1 MEDQAKH
8 TEEGALGFTTTLVHL
23 GLLVCGIAALISG
36 LQAGDYKKIEHF
48 GFTLHS
54 WIGLAGAFFVLL
66 RVVLGVVGP
75 AELRFS
81 RWVPY
86 TRERL
91 ACVKEDIVGLFS
103 MRLPE
108 RSTHV
113 GVAGLVQ
120 ALGLG
125 VFFVIA
131 ASGVYLFFTI
141 EPGQKSRG
149 MVHTVKEFHEVGL
162 YLITLFLSMHVG
174 AVTLHAL
181 RGRHLWRKIFFL
193 KESPVDPG

>member
-1 MEDQAKH
+1 MESETKQLEKRP
-8 TEEGALGFTTTLVHL
+8 LGVTTILVHL

-36 LQAGDYKKIEHF
+36 LQAGDYKKIEHL

-54 WIGLAGAFFVLL
+54 WIGMTGAFFVLL

-91 ACVKEDIVGLFS
+91 SSVKEDIMGLFS
-103 MRLPE
+103 MRLPD
-108 RSTHV
+108 RPTHV
-113 GVAGLVQ
+113 GIAGLVQ
-120 ALGLG
+120 ALGLF

-131 ASGVYLFFTI
+131 VSGIFLFFTI
-141 EPGQKSRG
+141 EPGHKSRG
-149 MVHTVKEFHEVGL
+149 LVHDVKEFHEVGL

-174 AVTLHAL
+174 AVTMHAL
-181 RGRHLWRKIFFL
+181 RGHHLWRKIFFL
-193 KESPVDPG
+193 KESPVNPG

>member
-1 MEDQAKH
+1 M
-8 TEEGALGFTTTLVHL
+8 
-23 GLLVCGIAALISG
+23 ISG
-36 LQAGDYKKIEHF
+36 LQAGDYKKIEHL

-54 WIGLAGAFFVLL
+54 WIGMAAAFFILL
-66 RVVLGVVGP
+66 RVVLGIVGP

-81 RWVPY
+81 RWIPF

-91 ACVKEDIVGLFS
+91 ACVREDITGLLG

-108 RSTHV
+108 RPTHV
-113 GVAGLVQ
+113 GIAGLVQ
-120 ALGLG
+120 ALGLF

-131 ASGVYLFFTI
+131 ASGVYLYFTI
-141 EPGQKSRG
+141 EPGHKSHG
-149 MVHTVKEFHEVGL
+149 VVHDVKEFHEVGL

-181 RGRHLWRKIFFL
+181 RGRHLWRGIFFL
-193 KESPVDPG
+193 KENGRKPAAQ